1 MTLGLSAR
9 RSRAKAPRTVNRR
22 PAVRL
27 TTHTAFVRVGPSIP
41 ARETARVTLQN
52 LLSKAAASEDSRRT
66 LWYIE
71 PLSDARMKLAGL
83 FGVLLGAVVE
93 GERSHCRIV
102 TRTIDFDGEIGA
114 GD

>member
-1 MTLGLSAR
+1 MKIRGGPFGTLSLC
-9 RSRAKAPRTVNRR
+9 
-22 PAVRL
+22 
-27 TTHTAFVRVGPSIP
+27 
-41 ARETARVTLQN
+41 
-52 LLSKAAASEDSRRT
+52 
-66 LWYIE
+66 
-71 PLSDARMKLAGL
+71 DARMKLAGL

>member
-1 MTLGLSAR
+1 MPDFLPSRPWRRFHPPALSL
-9 RSRAKAPRTVNRR
+9 PREPLCPET
-22 PAVRL
+22 RL
-27 TTHTAFVRVGPSIP
+27 FPI
-41 ARETARVTLQN
+41 
-52 LLSKAAASEDSRRT
+52 KAAASEDSRRT

-83 FGVLLGAVVE
+83 FSVLLGAVVE

-102 TRTIDFDGEIGA
+102 TRTIDFDGETGA

>member
-1 MTLGLSAR
+1 MFKSHCDLTNGDG
-9 RSRAKAPRTVNRR
+9 SRM
-22 PAVRL
+22 AVQRG
-27 TTHTAFVRVGPSIP
+27 HSERKGESYFVPYV
-41 ARETARVTLQN
+41 
-52 LLSKAAASEDSRRT
+52 
-66 LWYIE
+66 E